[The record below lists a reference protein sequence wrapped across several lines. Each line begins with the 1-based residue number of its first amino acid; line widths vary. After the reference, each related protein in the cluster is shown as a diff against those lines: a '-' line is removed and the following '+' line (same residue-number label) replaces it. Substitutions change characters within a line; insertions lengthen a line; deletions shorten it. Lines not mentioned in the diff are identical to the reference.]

1 MSIDQGNK
9 LIRFEGSDE
18 YYSLPDDITELA
30 DLAFADC
37 SRLITLYI
45 HDSVSVIGNYA
56 FAFCK
61 KSWCRIVSEML
72 EFTRNSTA

>member
-18 YYSLPDDITELA
+18 YYSLPDDITELS

-37 SRLITLYI
+37 SSLITLYI
-45 HDSVSVIGNYA
+45 HDNVSVLGNHV
-56 FAFCK
+56 FANCY
-61 KSWCRIVSEML
+61 SL
-72 EFTRNSTA
+72 TQT